1 LHKDTDILLNLFVQ
15 NDGPPGRQKGGQM
28 TALDVVGIVFVKVDD
43 DFGGNGVHHFPSII
57 IYDIR
62 RLIYCGRLREYI
74 SYGFHRS
81 VQAGVSGNVDGGTIS
96 ALNVEIVRASRHR
109 IFPLFLF
116 CWGVP
121 LL

>member
-1 LHKDTDILLNLFVQ
+1 
-15 NDGPPGRQKGGQM
+15 M

-43 DFGGNGVHHFPSII
+43 DLGGNGVHHFTSVIV
-57 IYDIR
+57 YDIR

-109 IFPLFLF
+109 IFLSFFLLGCSPVVIILYHKQGNLSRGF
-116 CWGVP
+116 AKVF
-121 LL
+121 